1 MPYFTTP
8 DGVQL
13 HYKDWGQG
21 RPVLLLHGWLQSAD
35 SWDEVAMALADNGF
49 RTLSVDRRGHGRSEQ
64 PWTGYDYSTL
74 SDDLAALM
82 TQKDLQQAVLV
93 GQGMGAGE
101 VLRYLSRHDSLS
113 AVPRVQQVVL
123 VAGAVPCL
131 LQGDGQPWGFR
142 LAEWEQMRDQLR
154 LNRLGFV
161 EQYLRTVHAG
171 RWRQRSTLESLLHW
185 SLLQALQTSPRAAL
199 ETLDTWVATDLR
211 ADLLR
216 LQQPVLLI
224 HGSADRTVPL
234 AWTAGAVLAQLPQ
247 ARLRRYEGAAH
258 GLLVSHRNRVV
269 ADLLQFLRYGF

>member
-13 HYKDWGQG
+13 YYKDWGQG
-21 RPVLLLHGWLQSAD
+21 RPVVLLHGWLQSAD
-35 SWDEVAMALADNGF
+35 SWDDVAMALAENGF

-82 TQKDLQQAVLV
+82 TQKDLQQVVLV

-142 LAEWEQMRDQLR
+142 LAEWEQMREQLR
-154 LNRLGFV
+154 LNRLVFI
-161 EQYLRTVHAG
+161 ERYFRTLYG
-171 RWRQRSTLESLLHW
+171 LRWRQPPGLEALLHW
-185 SLLQALQTSPRAAL
+185 SCQQAMQASPRAAL

-211 ADLLR
+211 ADLPR
-216 LQQPVLLI
+216 LQQPVLLL
-224 HGSADRTVPL
+224 HGSADQAIPM
-234 AWTAGAVLAQLPQ
+234 AWSAEQVLAQLPQ

-258 GLLVSHRNRVV
+258 GLLALQHSQVV
-269 ADLLQFLRYGF
+269 TDLLQFLRYGF